1 MIGALI
7 GQGNTADIYDAGD
20 KKVVKLFK
28 QGDSLDHAR
37 QEFENSR
44 LLNGLDLPISKSYE
58 LVTYE
63 ERHGIIYDKIEGE
76 SLLDLVL
83 RTGDVER
90 YATVLALFHKQILSC
105 KLGGAASLK
114 SILKR
119 NIECT
124 KDLTDLCKSQLY
136 TALEELPDGDRL
148 CHGDFHFDNVLVHEG
163 KNYMIDYMNVCRGHE
178 YGDIARTVYLIEMTP
193 VPSQMIDSERI
204 LWMKKRATD
213 VYLLEMGVTR
223 GDLADWLLV
232 TAAARLSELNHEQ
245 RDEKNSVLQY
255 LSMRGVCE

>member
-1 MIGALI
+1 VIGALI

-28 QGDSLDHAR
+28 QGYSLDHAR

-44 LLNGLDLPISKSYE
+44 LLDSLDLPISKSYE
-58 LVTYE
+58 LVTYD

-76 SLLDLVL
+76 SLLELVL
-83 RTGDVER
+83 RTGNVER

-105 KLGGAASLK
+105 NLDDAASLK

-119 NIECT
+119 NIERT
-124 KDLTDLCKSQLY
+124 KDLTNSCKSQLY
-136 TALEELPDGDRL
+136 AVLETLPNGRQL

-178 YGDIARTVYLIEMTP
+178 YGDMARTVYLIEMTP
-193 VPSQMIDSERI
+193 VPSQMNNSERI

-213 VYLLEMGVTR
+213 VYLQEMGVTR
-223 GDLADWLLV
+223 EDLADWLLV
-232 TAAARLSELNHEQ
+232 TAAARLLELNREQ
-245 RDEKNSVLQY
+245 WDEKNSVLEY
-255 LSMRGVCE
+255 LSMRGV